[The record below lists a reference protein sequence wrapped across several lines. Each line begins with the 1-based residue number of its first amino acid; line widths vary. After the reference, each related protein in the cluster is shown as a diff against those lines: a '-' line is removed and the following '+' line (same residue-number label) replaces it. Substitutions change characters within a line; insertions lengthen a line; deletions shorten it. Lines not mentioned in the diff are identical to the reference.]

1 MNTEDTIK
9 AVFFDLDGTL
19 IDSAPDLA
27 GTANQMLLKRGLP
40 AIEIKKYSPLA
51 GLGPR
56 GMLRLAFGVMPE
68 DEGFA
73 ELQNEFFDLYEQC
86 MTDLTRPY
94 AEVPAVLHALE
105 EKGVALGVITNKLER
120 FAFPMVEH
128 IFSEFHIKT
137 TIAANTLAFKK
148 PHKEPALESARRVGL
163 PTERCLMVG
172 DDLRDITC
180 GGSAGMRTAAVTWG
194 YQAVGFDYKSLNA
207 DFIIDR
213 PSEILNLLK

>member
-1 MNTEDTIK
+1 MDDTIK

-27 GTANQMLLKRGLP
+27 GTANKMLLKRGLP
-40 AIEIKKYSPLA
+40 PIDVKKYYPLA

-68 DEGFA
+68 DDGFA
-73 ELQNEFFDLYEQC
+73 ELQNEFFDIYEQC
-86 MTDLTRPY
+86 MTDLTQPY
-94 AEVPAVLHALE
+94 AEVPGVLHTLE
-105 EKGVALGVITNKLER
+105 AKGVALGVITNKLER
-120 FAFPMVEH
+120 FAFPMVER
-128 IFSEFHIKT
+128 IFSDFHIQT

-163 PTERCLMVG
+163 PPERCLMVG

-180 GGSAGMRTAAVTWG
+180 GASAGMRTAAVTWG
-194 YQAVGFDYKSLNA
+194 YQETDFDYKSLNA
-207 DFIIDR
+207 DYIIDK
-213 PSEILNLLK
+213 PSEILNLLR